1 MRATR
6 PRRSPEA
13 TVHWMASGLTLLEVL
28 VVFLLASMVGT
39 LLIQGTGFFLGQ
51 YDTVK
56 RIGREASSAAL
67 QQRWFAS
74 TVHAMVP
81 YLAADRRFIGDSAS
95 FQGVT
100 MQSLRAPSGLP
111 VAARWSI
118 AAGNAGT
125 AVVYTEEPSPCPRD
139 ARGANGNAMQAA
151 RGDERDSRLQNARI
165 EPRDRREP
173 GDSHVRTAAGDLGNI
188 ACSIGAA
195 RFEHAPWT
203 VFESTDPL
211 GFEYAGLD
219 GIWRERWPVEGMWE
233 WIPRQ
238 VRLVTSDG
246 RTVWI
251 ATFGLY
257 QEPVPNPRLVR

>member
-1 MRATR
+1 
-6 PRRSPEA
+6 
-13 TVHWMASGLTLLEVL
+13 MASGLTLLEML
-28 VVFLLASMVGT
+28 VVFLLASMIGT
-39 LLIQGTGFFLGQ
+39 LLIQGAGFFLGQ

-56 RIGREASSAAL
+56 RIGREASSDAM

-81 YLAADRRFIGDSAS
+81 YFAGDRRFVGDSAS

-111 VAARWSI
+111 VGARWSI
-118 AAGNAGT
+118 VAGDAGT

-139 ARGANGNAMQAA
+139 VQGAN
-151 RGDERDSRLQNARI
+151 RDPTRASRI
-165 EPRDRREP
+165 EKRDTHLRIEKRDTHLRPRDGRER
-173 GDSHVRTAAGDLGNI
+173 GDSHIGTAAGGMGDM
-188 ACSIGAA
+188 ACSAGAE
-195 RFEHAPWT
+195 RFEQAPWT

-211 GFEYAGLD
+211 GFQYAGLD
-219 GIWRERWPVEGMWE
+219 RIWREHWPVEDRRE

-251 ATFGLY
+251 ASFGLY
-257 QEPVPNPRLVR
+257 QEPVPNPRLLP

>member
-1 MRATR
+1 
-6 PRRSPEA
+6 
-13 TVHWMASGLTLLEVL
+13 MASGLTLLEML
-28 VVFLLASMVGT
+28 VVFLLASMIGT
-39 LLIQGTGFFLGQ
+39 LLIQGSGFFLGQ

-56 RIGREASSAAL
+56 RIGREASSEAM

-81 YLAADRRFIGDSAS
+81 YLAADRRFVGDSAS

-111 VAARWSI
+111 VGARWSI
-118 AAGNAGT
+118 VAGDAGT
-125 AVVYTEEPSPCPRD
+125 AVVYAEEPSPCPRD
-139 ARGANGNAMQAA
+139 VQGAN
-151 RGDERDSRLQNARI
+151 RDPTRASRI
-165 EPRDRREP
+165 EKRDTHLRSRDGREP
-173 GDSHVRTAAGDLGNI
+173 GDSHAGTAARGLGDM
-188 ACSIGAA
+188 ACSAGAA
-195 RFEHAPWT
+195 RFEEAPWT

-211 GFEYAGLD
+211 GFQYAGLD
-219 GIWRERWPVEGMWE
+219 RIWREHWPIEGMRE

-251 ATFGLY
+251 ASFGLY
-257 QEPVPNPRLVR
+257 QEPVANPRLLR

>member
-1 MRATR
+1 M
-6 PRRSPEA
+6 P
-13 TVHWMASGLTLLEVL
+13 SGLTLLEML
-28 VVFLLASMVGT
+28 VVFVLASLIST
-39 LLIQGTGFFLGQ
+39 LLVQGAGFFLGQ

-81 YLAADRRFIGDSAS
+81 YLAADRRFVGDSVS

-118 AAGNAGT
+118 VAAEAGT
-125 AVVYTEEPSPCPRD
+125 AVVYAEEPSPCPRD
-139 ARGANGNAMQAA
+139 ARAA
-151 RGDERDSRLQNARI
+151 DPNVTRTSRIDQRTDERDSHLRI
-165 EPRDRREP
+165 DQRDGHLRTDP
-173 GDSHVRTAAGDLGNI
+173 GDRHFRNAVPASADI

-195 RFEHAPWT
+195 GFEDAPWT
-203 VFESTDPL
+203 VFESTDSL
-211 GFEYAGLD
+211 SFVYAGVD
-219 GIWRERWPVEGMWE
+219 GIWRQRWPVEDMRE

-238 VRLVTSDG
+238 VRLVTADG

-251 ATFGLY
+251 ASFGLF
-257 QEPVPNPRLVR
+257 QEPVPNPRLVG